1 MNKPIRLFKMILPD
15 FKEVEKLLQISCEVN
30 QLANFGP
37 LYYQLVEKLN
47 DAFFLSSNKTTTIV
61 SSGHTALMAA
71 YHVLNSQRL
80 YIPAYTFTSTIVA
93 ATLQGKTAILGDVN
107 QITGAFDCYSVEE
120 AIKYNCDTIV
130 IVCPLSSIPFD
141 IKDTVKFA
149 KEKGLKVVIDGA
161 STFGND
167 LSNIYMLGDAYCL
180 SFHATKNL
188 CLGEG
193 GCVIHNKE
201 YTDAYHQY
209 INFGLNKNKTWTSQ
223 GLNAK
228 VSELTCAVGIGLL
241 NKKEKDFA
249 IKKQVIKDLSKLF
262 ALSSNLFIPKTL
274 SNIFSCYP
282 VFAKT
287 TEDAIK
293 FRQLLSENNVETAQ
307 YYKLATLDKVQFPIS
322 WLLYNNNIC
331 LPTHNIKLIKR
342 MERILNDF

>member
-1 MNKPIRLFKMILPD
+1 MNKPICFFKMILPD
-15 FKEVEKLLQISCEVN
+15 FKEAEKLLQISCKVN
-30 QLANFGP
+30 QLSNFGP

-47 DAFFLSSNKTTTIV
+47 DAFFLLSNKTTTIV

-80 YIPAYTFTSTIVA
+80 YIPAYTFVSTIAA
-93 ATLQGKTAILGDVN
+93 ATLQGKTAILCDVN

-120 AIKYNCDTIV
+120 AIKHNCDTIV
-130 IVCPLSSIPFD
+130 IVCPLSSIPYD
-141 IKDTVKFA
+141 IKDTVEFA
-149 KEKGLKVVIDGA
+149 KEKGLKVIIDGA
-161 STFGND
+161 ATFGND
-167 LSNIYMLGDAYCL
+167 LSDIYMLGDAYCL

-201 YTDAYHQY
+201 FTDAYHQY

-228 VSELTCAVGIGLL
+228 VSELTCAAGISLL
-241 NKKEKDFA
+241 NKKEKDF
-249 IKKQVIKDLSKLF
+249 IVKKQVIKDLSTLF
-262 ALSSNLFIPKTL
+262 SLSIHFFIPKTL

-287 TEDAIK
+287 TEDAVK
-293 FRQLLSENNVETAQ
+293 FRQLLSDNNIEIGQ
-307 YYKLATLDKVQFPIS
+307 YYKFIALNKIQFPIS

-331 LPTHNIKLIKR
+331 LPTHDIKLIKR
-342 MERILNDF
+342 IERILNNF